1 MTSSDA
7 AGNTVDTTGSST
19 HTVDLAAT
27 AGTVTVNAI
36 TSDDVI
42 NASEAAGTVSVTGT
56 ATGGDIA
63 EGDTVTLVINGKTYT
78 TAVDEN
84 GEWSV
89 DVAGSDLAADTAFDA
104 VVTSSDAAGNTV
116 DTTGSSTHT
125 VDLAATAGTVTVNA
139 ITSDDVINASEAAGT
154 VSVTGTATGGDI
166 AEGDT
171 VTLVINGKTYT
182 TAVDENGE
190 WSVDVAGSDL
200 AADTA
205 FDAVVTSSDA
215 AGNTVDTTGSS
226 THTVDLAA
234 TAGTV
239 TVNAITSDDVI
250 NASEA
255 AGTVSVTGTATGGDI
270 AEGDTVTLVI
280 NGKTY
285 TTAVDENGEWS
296 VDVAG
301 SDLAADTAFDA
312 VVTSSDA
319 AGNTVDTTG
328 SSTHTV
334 DLAATAGTVTVN
346 AITSDDVIN
355 ASEAAGTVSVTGTA
369 TGGDIAEGDTV
380 TLVINGKTYTTA
392 VDENGEWSVDVAGS
406 DLAADTAFDA
416 VVTSSDAAG
425 NTVDTTGSSTHTV
438 DLAATAG
445 TVTVNAITSDD
456 VINASEAAGTVSV
469 TGTATGGDIAE
480 GDTVT
485 LVINGKTYTTAV
497 DENGEWSVDVA
508 GSDLAADTAFDAVVT
523 SSDAAGNTVDTTGSS
538 THTVDL
544 AATAGTVTVNAI
556 TSDDVI
562 NASEAAGTVSVT
574 GTATG
579 GDIAEGDTVTLVING
594 KTYTTAVDEN
604 GEWSVDVAG
613 SDLAADTASRCGRD
627 VF

>member
-1 MTSSDA
+1 M
-7 AGNTVDTTGSST
+7 
-19 HTVDLAAT
+19 
-27 AGTVTVNAI
+27 
-36 TSDDVI
+36 
-42 NASEAAGTVSVTGT
+42 
-56 ATGGDIA
+56 
-63 EGDTVTLVINGKTYT
+63 
-78 TAVDEN
+78 
-84 GEWSV
+84 
-89 DVAGSDLAADTAFDA
+89 
-104 VVTSSDAAGNTV
+104 
-116 DTTGSSTHT
+116 
-125 VDLAATAGTVTVNA
+125 
-139 ITSDDVINASEAAGT
+139 
-154 VSVTGTATGGDI
+154 
-166 AEGDT
+166 
-171 VTLVINGKTYT
+171 
-182 TAVDENGE
+182 
-190 WSVDVAGSDL
+190 
-200 AADTA
+200 
-205 FDAVVTSSDA
+205 
-215 AGNTVDTTGSS
+215 
-226 THTVDLAA
+226 
-234 TAGTV
+234 
-239 TVNAITSDDVI
+239 
-250 NASEA
+250 
-255 AGTVSVTGTATGGDI
+255 
-270 AEGDTVTLVI
+270 
-280 NGKTY
+280 
-285 TTAVDENGEWS
+285 
-296 VDVAG
+296 
-301 SDLAADTAFDA
+301 
-312 VVTSSDA
+312 
-319 AGNTVDTTG
+319 
-328 SSTHTV
+328 
-334 DLAATAGTVTVN
+334 
-346 AITSDDVIN
+346 
-355 ASEAAGTVSVTGTA
+355 
-369 TGGDIAEGDTV
+369 
-380 TLVINGKTYTTA
+380 
-392 VDENGEWSVDVAGS
+392 
-406 DLAADTAFDA
+406 
-416 VVTSSDAAG
+416 TSSDAAG

>member
-1 MTSSDA
+1 M
-7 AGNTVDTTGSST
+7 
-19 HTVDLAAT
+19 
-27 AGTVTVNAI
+27 
-36 TSDDVI
+36 
-42 NASEAAGTVSVTGT
+42 
-56 ATGGDIA
+56 
-63 EGDTVTLVINGKTYT
+63 
-78 TAVDEN
+78 
-84 GEWSV
+84 
-89 DVAGSDLAADTAFDA
+89 
-104 VVTSSDAAGNTV
+104 
-116 DTTGSSTHT
+116 
-125 VDLAATAGTVTVNA
+125 
-139 ITSDDVINASEAAGT
+139 
-154 VSVTGTATGGDI
+154 
-166 AEGDT
+166 
-171 VTLVINGKTYT
+171 
-182 TAVDENGE
+182 
-190 WSVDVAGSDL
+190 
-200 AADTA
+200 
-205 FDAVVTSSDA
+205 TSSDA

>member
-1 MTSSDA
+1 M
-7 AGNTVDTTGSST
+7 
-19 HTVDLAAT
+19 
-27 AGTVTVNAI
+27 
-36 TSDDVI
+36 
-42 NASEAAGTVSVTGT
+42 
-56 ATGGDIA
+56 
-63 EGDTVTLVINGKTYT
+63 
-78 TAVDEN
+78 
-84 GEWSV
+84 
-89 DVAGSDLAADTAFDA
+89 
-104 VVTSSDAAGNTV
+104 
-116 DTTGSSTHT
+116 
-125 VDLAATAGTVTVNA
+125 
-139 ITSDDVINASEAAGT
+139 
-154 VSVTGTATGGDI
+154 
-166 AEGDT
+166 
-171 VTLVINGKTYT
+171 
-182 TAVDENGE
+182 
-190 WSVDVAGSDL
+190 
-200 AADTA
+200 
-205 FDAVVTSSDA
+205 
-215 AGNTVDTTGSS
+215 
-226 THTVDLAA
+226 
-234 TAGTV
+234 
-239 TVNAITSDDVI
+239 
-250 NASEA
+250 
-255 AGTVSVTGTATGGDI
+255 
-270 AEGDTVTLVI
+270 
-280 NGKTY
+280 
-285 TTAVDENGEWS
+285 
-296 VDVAG
+296 
-301 SDLAADTAFDA
+301 
-312 VVTSSDA
+312 TSSDA